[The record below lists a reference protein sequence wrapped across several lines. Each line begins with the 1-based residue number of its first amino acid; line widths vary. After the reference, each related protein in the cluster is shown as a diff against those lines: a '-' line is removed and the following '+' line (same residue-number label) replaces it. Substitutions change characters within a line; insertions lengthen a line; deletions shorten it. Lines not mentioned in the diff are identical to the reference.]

1 MPGCRVF
8 GMMEGMDWA
17 TRRKLVYGGGL
28 ALFILIAVSVPLYF
42 YLDEPPSCTD
52 NKQNQEEA
60 GVDCGGPCDA
70 LCPEQA
76 REPIIHWQRP
86 FKVADGVY
94 DVVAFAENVNA
105 QGGAREVIY
114 QFKLYDEDNILI
126 AEKFGKTYM
135 APNEELA
142 IFEGGI
148 RTGDRVPER
157 VFFEFAPDI
166 DWERVTYEDRP
177 KPELTVRN
185 QNLSDLD
192 ERPRLQAQIG
202 NQTPLP
208 VSDISVAAV
217 LFGSDGN
224 AIAVSAT
231 HIDEIP
237 QNGSENAVFTW
248 PESFDETPVQINIIP
263 RVNPFSL

>member
-1 MPGCRVF
+1 MN
-8 GMMEGMDWA
+8 WA

-28 ALFILIAVSVPLYF
+28 ALFIIVAVSIPAYF
-42 YLDEPPSCTD
+42 YLDEPPSCMD
-52 NKQNQEEA
+52 GEQNQEER

-76 REPIIHWQRP
+76 REPVIHWQRP

-94 DVVAFAENVNA
+94 DVVALVENVNS
-105 QGGAREVIY
+105 QGGAQEVIY
-114 QFKLYDEDNILI
+114 QFKLYDEDNILV

-148 RTGDRVPER
+148 RTGERVPAR

-166 DWERVTYEDRP
+166 EWERITYEDRT

-185 QNLSDLD
+185 QRLTNLG
-192 ERPRLQAQIG
+192 ERPRLEAQIG

-208 VSDISVAAV
+208 VSDVSVVAV
-217 LFGSDGN
+217 LMGSDGN
-224 AIAVSAT
+224 AIAVSST
-231 HIDEIP
+231 LVDEIA
-237 QNGSENAVFTW
+237 QNGSQSVVFTW
-248 PESFDETPVQINIIP
+248 PEPFDETPVQINIIP
-263 RVNPFSL
+263 RVDPFSL